1 MIKGG
6 SSDEEAGHAKS
17 KRNFKIEYE
26 MGLSLREI
34 GKACSCG
41 KTTVSEVLER
51 AARAKIKWSVDLSDK
66 QLMLL
71 LYPPV
76 ENRSSTPEPDIEEI
90 YYEMKKKKVTLML
103 L

>member
-41 KTTVSEVLER
+41 KTTVSEVL
-51 AARAKIKWSVDLSDK
+51 
-66 QLMLL
+66 
-71 LYPPV
+71 
-76 ENRSSTPEPDIEEI
+76 
-90 YYEMKKKKVTLML
+90 
-103 L
+103 